1 MCLLISQTHV
11 SIDYIGQWL
20 HLIPESHIHQSI
32 QKFSAVVTDEIA
44 FVKMVCKLDTYNL
57 NNWFTSKWGRK
68 LSYFCVPFPSH
79 QFLFDILVLNNNYSI
94 YRILKVLKNKRM
106 IFLKHVTL
114 KSWTL
119 ELKTGSSLVV
129 SSASFF
135 RWAVHAS
142 KLSHLLPVLLHN
154 PY

>member
-32 QKFSAVVTDEIA
+32 QEFSAVVTDEIA

-57 NNWFTSKWGRK
+57 NNWFTSKWERK
-68 LSYFCVPFPSH
+68 LSYFCAHFPSH
-79 QFLFDILVLNNNYSI
+79 QFLFDILVLNNNDNI
-94 YRILKVLKNKRM
+94 YRILKVLKKHKND
-106 IFLKHVTL
+106 FLKHVTL
-114 KSWTL
+114 KSWTV

-129 SSASFF
+129 SSAFF
-135 RWAVHAS
+135 FSWGVHAS
-142 KLSHLLPVLLHN
+142 KLSHLLPVLL
-154 PY
+154 